1 MKKIISI
8 LTFAG
13 LVLGVLLGLF
23 FPQFAASAEFIG
35 IWYLK
40 ILKAFI
46 APVIFTGISVTA
58 YKTAGRK
65 DRLVLKSVALFSAMF
80 TASFLIASAL
90 VLLIDP
96 AKDFVFEQAGSTA
109 LAAGELFPGIEMLLR
124 LFPVNLSDIFV
135 SPKVFGIIVI
145 AWVFGRAGS
154 LIKKSGGVFSAMEKA
169 RDFFYKVLE
178 YFMYL
183 TPAAVFSLTASTVS
197 RYGSALLGAGL
208 KYIGTAYACSLA
220 VIALVMILPVRIF
233 AGIGPLEY
241 IRKVYRI
248 WIMTMT
254 TCSSAATLP
263 YTIRLC
269 RDEFGIPGEVTDVV
283 VPLGCTIHMCGG
295 AVSFALLGLFCTLGY
310 GISIG
315 FGKYMMMLLAALLIN
330 MAAPGIPG
338 GGIVIGASYLQLLGI
353 PLGFMGF
360 YAGIYKIL
368 DMVYTTLNVT
378 GDISANIL
386 LGKKN
391 TSNDRRNER

>member
-1 MKKIISI
+1 MKKVISI

-13 LVLGVLLGLF
+13 LLLGILFGIF
-23 FPQFAASAEFIG
+23 FPGSVPPVESIG
-35 IWYLK
+35 TWYLR

-58 YKTAGRK
+58 YRTAGRK
-65 DRLVLKSVALFSAMF
+65 DRLVLKSVICFCMMF
-80 TASFLIASAL
+80 LASFLIASAIVSL
-90 VLLIDP
+90 ADP
-96 AKDFVFEQAGSTA
+96 AKGFVFDQAES
-109 LAAGELFPGIEMLLR
+109 AAPNAAELFPGIEMLLG
-124 LFPVNLSDIFV
+124 LFPMSLSDIFV

-154 LIKKSGGVFSAMEKA
+154 LIKKSGGVFSAIEKA

-178 YFMYL
+178 YFMYV
-183 TPAAVFSLTASTVS
+183 TPLAVFSLTASTVS

-208 KYIGTAYACSLA
+208 KYIVTAYVCSLA
-220 VIALVMILPVRIF
+220 VIIIVMILPVRIF

-263 YTIRLC
+263 YTVRLC
-269 RDEFGIPGEVTDVV
+269 RDGFGIPDEITDVV

-295 AVSFALLGLFCTLGY
+295 AVSFALLGLFCASGY
-310 GISIG
+310 GVGIG
-315 FGKYMMMLLAALLIN
+315 FGEYMMMLFAALLIN

-338 GGIVIGASYLQLLGI
+338 GGIVIGASYLQLMGI

-368 DMVYTTLNVT
+368 DMIYTTLNVT

-386 LGKKN
+386 LGKKK
-391 TSNDRRNER
+391 S